1 MFNKFNTFCF
11 ACLPLIFF
19 SFQCKAADLS
29 EVYSMALSSDPQYR
43 QAQAAFQA
51 TLEVKPQA
59 RALLLPDVS
68 LSANTATNDQ
78 DIDTASIGASGEV
91 DFNTHGYSLDLR
103 QPIFHYDRFLSLSQ
117 ADSQIQQAQAEL
129 DFAHQDLIIRV
140 AERYFNVLAAMDN
153 LEFVRGE
160 KKSLER
166 QLEQANQRFE
176 VGLTAITDVQEA
188 QAGYDRAVANEISA
202 ENLLDN
208 TREALR
214 ELTGEY
220 IELLSPLGEEMA
232 LVEPTPNEI
241 DTWTDISRE
250 QNLQVIATKYFL
262 ETTRTEINIQRS
274 GHLPTVDLVANHGFN
289 STGGRFGGTDVDFTA
304 IGLELNVPIYE
315 GGAVNSRVRES
326 EHRYTE
332 AMQRLEQQYRAAQR
346 ETREAY
352 LGVISGISEVKALK
366 QALISTETALQAT
379 QAGFE
384 VGTRTAVDV
393 VASERATL
401 EAKRDYARARY
412 NYIGDSLRLKQA
424 AGTLSPDDVD
434 KINNWLK

>member
-1 MFNKFNTFCF
+1 M
-11 ACLPLIFF
+11 
-19 SFQCKAADLS
+19 AADLS
-29 EVYSMALSSDPQYR
+29 DVYDMSLANDPQYK
-43 QAQAAFQA
+43 QAQSSFQA
-51 TLEVKPQA
+51 TLETKPQA
-59 RALLLPDVS
+59 RALLFPEVS
-68 LSANTATNDQ
+68 LSANTASNDQ
-78 DIDTASIGASGEV
+78 DIDTANFGASGEV
-91 DFNTHGYSLDLR
+91 DFNSHGYSLDLK
-103 QPIFHYDRFLSLSQ
+103 QPIFHYDRFLGLSQ

-140 AERYFNVLAAMDN
+140 SERYFNVLAAMDN

-160 KKSLER
+160 KRSLSR

-188 QAGYDRAVANEISA
+188 KAGYDRAVANEISA

-214 ELTGEY
+214 EVTGEY
-220 IELLSPLGEEMA
+220 IEILSPLSEAMT

-241 DTWTDISRE
+241 ETWTEISRE
-250 QNLQVIATKYFL
+250 QNLQVIATKYSL
-262 ETTRTEINIQRS
+262 ETTRKEIEIQRA

-304 IGLELNVPIYE
+304 IGLELNMPIFE

-326 EHRYTE
+326 EHRYNE

-352 LGVISGISEVKALK
+352 LGVISGISQVNALK

-412 NYIGDSLRLKQA
+412 NYIGDSLQLKRA
-424 AGTLSPDDVD
+424 AGTLSPDDID
-434 KINNWLK
+434 KINSWLD